1 VARRALLLQSVVLV
15 LQAVLAVAL
24 QTEMPQLE
32 AILAVLAAVPLAVL
46 VELAVQVLLEQALVV
61 QPRAAQ
67 VAQAEY
73 RQQSAVLLE
82 TDRTVVHS
90 VLLQLIPVLQVPLQ
104 AEQPQAELAAEAAQ
118 VQRLAVWQRAAQ
130 AEPAET
136 LMAAQERQVAHQEAA
151 ALLTVVQV
159 LQEEIAVS

>member
-1 VARRALLLQSVVLV
+1 
-15 LQAVLAVAL
+15 
-24 QTEMPQLE
+24 
-32 AILAVLAAVPLAVL
+32 
-46 VELAVQVLLEQALVV
+46 
-61 QPRAAQ
+61 
-67 VAQAEY
+67 
-73 RQQSAVLLE
+73 
-82 TDRTVVHS
+82 
-90 VLLQLIPVLQVPLQ
+90 VPLQ